1 MPLKPVSE
9 PPMTQTNAAAT
20 CPETPTVSADLPC
33 ATCDAGNAPKKL
45 VARNPD
51 LNCRDFRRTLGSF
64 ATGITVI
71 TALGR
76 EGQPLGMT
84 ISSFNSVSLD
94 PPLILWSLSL
104 SSPSLEAFR
113 NASHYAVNVLSAEQ
127 EQLSNRFASRNG
139 NRFADVDVRPG
150 LAGVPL
156 IEGCCAWFECT
167 QHAHYAGGDHL
178 IFVGYV
184 EQFEQNDAASP
195 LIFHGGSYRRL
206 KKTETHQV
214 HRTD

>member
-1 MPLKPVSE
+1 MPLKPASE
-9 PPMTQTNAAAT
+9 LPMTQTTAAAN
-20 CPETPTVSADLPC
+20 CPETPTVTAELPC
-33 ATCDAGNAPKKL
+33 ASCDAGNAPKKL
-45 VARNPD
+45 DARNPD
-51 LNCRDFRRTLGSF
+51 LDCRDFRRTLGSF

-76 EGQPLGMT
+76 DGEPLGMT

-104 SSPSLEAFR
+104 ASPSLEAFR
-113 NASHYAVNVLSAEQ
+113 SASHYAVNVLSAEQ
-127 EQLSNRFASRNG
+127 EHLSNRFASRNE
-139 NRFADVDVRPG
+139 NRFADVGIRPG

-156 IEGCCAWFECT
+156 LDGCCAWFECT

-184 EQFEQNDAASP
+184 EQFAQDATLSP

>member
-33 ATCDAGNAPKKL
+33 ATCDVGNAPKKL
-45 VARNPD
+45 DARNPD

-76 EGQPLGMT
+76 DGQPLGMT

-139 NRFADVDVRPG
+139 NRFADVDVRAG

-167 QHAHYAGGDHL
+167 NETQYPGGDHL
-178 IFVGYV
+178 IFVGHV
-184 EQFEQNDAASP
+184 ERFTQGEAVSP
-195 LIFHGGSYRRL
+195 LLFFDGAYRRL
-206 KKTETHQV
+206 DAHAP
-214 HRTD
+214 D

>member
-1 MPLKPVSE
+1 
-9 PPMTQTNAAAT
+9 MTQANAAAN
-20 CPETPTVSADLPC
+20 CPETPTVTADLPC
-33 ATCDAGNAPKKL
+33 ATCDTGNAPKL
-45 VARNPD
+45 VNPRNPD
-51 LNCRDFRRTLGSF
+51 MNCRDFRRALGSF

-71 TALGR
+71 TAVGR
-76 EGQPLGMT
+76 DGQPLGMT

-104 SSPSLEAFR
+104 ASPSLEAFR
-113 NASHYAVNVLSAEQ
+113 SASHYAVNVLSADQ
-127 EQLSNRFASRNG
+127 EDLSNRFASRSG
-139 NRFADVDVRPG
+139 NRFADVATRPG

-184 EQFEQNDAASP
+184 EQFEQDANVAP
-195 LIFHGGSYRRL
+195 LIFHGGNYRRL